1 MVKFSF
7 TSLITRTIIII
18 ILMAA
23 LGEKEP
29 KIYMLFIGA
38 VVLGE
43 AISSLFDNK
52 DDLKEI
58 KLGINE
64 VVKGNLSKKFKS
76 KNECLKEICKG
87 LNKIVDNYRKV
98 LSQISYN

>member
-38 VVLGE
+38 IVLGE
-43 AISSLFDNK
+43 AISSLFD
-52 DDLKEI
+52 
-58 KLGINE
+58 
-64 VVKGNLSKKFKS
+64 KKM
-76 KNECLKEICKG
+76 I
-87 LNKIVDNYRKV
+87 
-98 LSQISYN
+98 

>member
-29 KIYMLFIGA
+29 KIYML
-38 VVLGE
+38 L
-43 AISSLFDNK
+43 
-52 DDLKEI
+52 
-58 KLGINE
+58 
-64 VVKGNLSKKFKS
+64 
-76 KNECLKEICKG
+76 
-87 LNKIVDNYRKV
+87 
-98 LSQISYN
+98 